1 MTIGET
7 IKFYRKEKDMTQ
19 GQLAELIGVSTQAI
33 SKWETDSGMPDIS
46 QIVPLA
52 KVLEV
57 STDKL
62 LGYTDATYDKELGDI
77 RKVIE
82 DRLNFVD
89 KTEDAWELYRTTAG
103 FFDRYPDVP
112 DVALTCLE
120 SYIELYFRKEIVVT
134 KEEFLENCER
144 YSNAVFRY
152 ETNSD
157 NICKTYYL
165 AARAYDLCGESGKA
179 EEYMKKLP
187 YIYGDREY
195 WEAEIAFAD
204 KRFEDAMAGIKKSF
218 ASKARFLTR
227 CIRLAAR
234 IHYEQPDGTGVESAL
249 ALNEYM
255 LRLLDALLSGGEYM
269 PNRQTFQKASLLTG
283 LIYDSTVLGEMDK
296 AYAYLQELYDTR
308 DKYLEFIKDAKNKH
322 CLMFV
327 EGDTEGLPDSLE
339 EYINGRI
346 EKAGRIIK
354 QAEGT
359 KKF

>member
-7 IKFYRKEKDMTQ
+7 IKFYRKEKELTQ
-19 GQLAELIGVSTQAI
+19 GQLAELIGVSTQAV
-33 SKWETDSGMPDIS
+33 SKWETDAGMPDIS

-62 LGYTDATYDKELGDI
+62 LGYTDAVYDKELKAI

-89 KTEDAWELYRTTAG
+89 KTEEAWELYRLTAG

-112 DVALTCLE
+112 DVALACLE
-120 SYIELYFRKEIVVT
+120 SYIELYFREEIEPS
-134 KEEFLENCER
+134 KEEFLGNCDR
-144 YSNAVFRY
+144 YSNSVFRY

-165 AARAYDLCGESGKA
+165 AARAYDLCGENSKA

-204 KRFEDAMAGIKKSF
+204 KRYEEAMAGIKKSF
-218 ASKARFLTR
+218 ATKARFLTR

-234 IHYEQPDGTGVESAL
+234 IHYEQPDGVGVENAL

-283 LIYDSTVLGEMDK
+283 LIYDSVVLGQMDK
-296 AYAYLQELYDTR
+296 AYAYFQELYDTR
-308 DKYLEFIKDAKNKH
+308 DQYLDFIKDVKNKH

-327 EGDTEGLPDSLE
+327 EGDTDGLPDSLE

-346 EKAGRIIK
+346 EKAGRMIK
-354 QAEGT
+354 QAEEVSM
-359 KKF
+359 K